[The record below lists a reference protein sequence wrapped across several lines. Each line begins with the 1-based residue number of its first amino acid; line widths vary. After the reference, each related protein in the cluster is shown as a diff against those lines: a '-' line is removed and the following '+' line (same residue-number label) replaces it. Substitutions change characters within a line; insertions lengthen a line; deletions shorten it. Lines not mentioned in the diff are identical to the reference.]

1 MRIKEPKK
9 GFERLT
15 KDKARIVAH
24 LIGDGAHYKTKHD
37 YVMKYEVRDEELL
50 KQFSDD
56 LFKVYGLKTSK
67 HINKSGY
74 TNKPISF
81 VRLRSKI
88 AFEDLAGYAT
98 YFSKD
103 WKIKEQILNADLPIK
118 REFLRALYDDEGSVK
133 SKYEIALYSINK
145 TGLEQIKEMLKEFN
159 IDSHIRSGF
168 GANRKVYGL
177 MVKDFKI
184 FDNKIGFNLKRKKD
198 KLKRMISIN

>member
-1 MRIKEPKK
+1 MRIKKLKK
-9 GFERLT
+9 NFENLT
-15 KDKARIVAH
+15 KEKARIVAH

-56 LFKVYGLKTSK
+56 LFNVYGLKTSR

-74 TNKPISF
+74 TNKPIYF
-81 VRLRSKI
+81 VRLRSKM
-88 AFEDLAGYAT
+88 AFEDLASYAT

-103 WKIKEQILNADLPIK
+103 WIIKEQILNADLSIK
-118 REFLRALYDDEGSVK
+118 RQFLRALYDDEGSVK

-145 TGLEQIKEMLKEFN
+145 EGLEQIKMMLKEFS
-159 IDSHIRSGF
+159 IDSHIKSGF

-177 MVKDFKI
+177 IVKNHKLFYD
-184 FDNKIGFNLKRKKD
+184 KIGFSLKRKND
-198 KLKRMISIN
+198 KLNMQFF